1 MTRLTPAQQ
10 QIPLAL
16 PMDPTL
22 QEELM
27 LKKASELYRRSRLL
41 NIRYPSFKHLME
53 DPIAGRCMRMSATHL
68 LRL

>member
-1 MTRLTPAQQ
+1 MNALMPSQQ
-10 QIPLAL
+10 QISLPLPVDSAL
-16 PMDPTL
+16 L
-22 QEELM
+22 EELM

-41 NIRYPSFKHLME
+41 NIRYPSFKQLMD

>member
-1 MTRLTPAQQ
+1 MTSLTSSQQ

-16 PMDPTL
+16 PADPRL

-53 DPIAGRCMRMSATHL
+53 HPIAGRCMRMSATNL